1 MEDKRNRSLPPRH
14 EVVNAV
20 RGTDTHGKRK
30 AAAPAKGD
38 REDKVPSGQFVPPLL
53 NKMKE
58 MENDMAGIRQKIAQ
72 LQAQLEQKEG
82 EHAAYKYSVEQQ
94 QNQFHGLRVEMFEY
108 NDSAIRALTSFRS
121 YKQFVAFHNSISLC
135 DELKARVEKE
145 KAEAEGEAFK
155 GRPSTLSSMNCLF
168 LLYFIKSPTSGSMS
182 SVSSA
187 VRGLLGFSMENSPFG
202 R

>member
-1 MEDKRNRSLPPRH
+1 MTPRH

-20 RGTDTHGKRK
+20 RGTDSHGKRK
-30 AAAPAKGD
+30 ASAPAEGD

-121 YKQFVAFHNSISLC
+121 CKQFVAFRNSISLC
-135 DELKARVEKE
+135 DGSKKKRPKPRAKRSKA
-145 KAEAEGEAFK
+145 A
-155 GRPSTLSSMNCLF
+155 LLHF
-168 LLYFIKSPTSGSMS
+168 L
-182 SVSSA
+182 A
-187 VRGLLGFSMENSPFG
+187 
-202 R
+202 